1 MAQGWHYGGLI
12 GKTPTRGGTL
22 GGSATNIAT
31 SGVYTPGGFSPD
43 LNTNTVPTSQA
54 DDVDAWIK
62 ATYLPANAT
71 IQEIKPNTSLNN
83 SSVGVDVST
92 TNTDLAVKV
101 FDSSASS
108 NQGSL
113 GTGTVSGAPAMEMRN
128 MNKNTAPTYPDNAG
142 NTTVGGVAFSW
153 FAPQSEMRE
162 IAAQAIPSSHYST
175 MTSQTT
181 DEAAVWMIY
190 RAGFTQYGTR
200 GGDLYNGI
208 TTPSIPYS
216 SYGGAALGLKYFIY
230 RLASTGTVY
239 LVTVALPS
247 QPYGPDANGNYW
259 YIHGLTN
266 VTSSVAA
273 YSSTKNVQV
282 PGKSLQRW
290 GGLVGRSI
298 YTDDPVTLRSTGII
312 TTPEAYQLKL

>member
-31 SGVYTPGGFSPD
+31 SGVHSPGGFSPD
-43 LNTNTVPTSQA
+43 LDTDTVPTSQA

-71 IQEIKPNTSLNN
+71 IQEIKNDVRLDN
-83 SSVGVDVST
+83 SSAGIDVNTAS
-92 TNTDLAVKV
+92 TDLAVKV

-108 NQGSL
+108 NQGAV
-113 GTGTVSGAPAMEMRN
+113 GTTGTYGAAAMQMRN
-128 MNKNTAPTYPDNAG
+128 MNKNTAPTYPDNAAQQ
-142 NTTVGGVAFSW
+142 TVSGVGYHLMNPA
-153 FAPQSEMRE
+153 AKMRE

-190 RAGFTQYGTR
+190 RAGFTAYGTR
-200 GGDLYNGI
+200 GGHLYNGA
-208 TTPSIPYS
+208 TTPTIPYGS
-216 SYGGAALGLKYFIY
+216 HGGAAVGLKYFIY
-230 RLASTGTVY
+230 RIASTGTVY

-247 QPYGPDANGNYW
+247 QSYGPDANGNYY

-298 YTDDPVTLRSTGII
+298 YTDDPVTLRNTGII